1 MKILFVCSSNI
12 CRSPFCEYILKREI
26 RNNPALKSKIEW
38 VKSAAVFN
46 QSFVIHPKA
55 RLALKREGFSDEEIS
70 KHRPVFKWFSPKRF
84 READV
89 IIGMS
94 KLNKPFVP
102 FWWQKKFITI
112 SELVDGEYSEVPDPW
127 LYKDIERYYAVMD
140 RLKDYVERYAKQIEN
155 DKNR

>member
-1 MKILFVCSSNI
+1 MNDEALVENRRRFH
-12 CRSPFCEYILKREI
+12 PFDFAFERRIISDFSFQDIFAKRT
-26 RNNPALKSKIEW
+26 
-38 VKSAAVFN
+38 SANVGTAYEKYLHL
-46 QSFVIHPKA
+46 S
-55 RLALKREGFSDEEIS
+55 L
-70 KHRPVFKWFSPKRF
+70 FSPKRF

-102 FWWQKKFITI
+102 FWWKKKFITI